1 MTSAKECNCVKRYHK
16 WQDFHLCSWNNK
28 TFINHKM
35 QFFKSWSKKL
45 ITVFSKNYVLIHYKI
60 MHALLLFCGKF
71 VTICI
76 CYGTAASNYQGDIIA
91 RYIEK
96 PRRTV
101 CSSKVDFTALKQKAL
116 EIQREVKK
124 IKINPKPEKYD
135 VVLPANCQG
144 SSRNGPQTLR
154 SGEKVFCYKG
164 WTVNL
169 VCMFLSITC

>member
-1 MTSAKECNCVKRYHK
+1 
-16 WQDFHLCSWNNK
+16 
-28 TFINHKM
+28 M

-45 ITVFSKNYVLIHYKI
+45 ITIFSKNYVLIHYKI
-60 MHALLLFCGKF
+60 TYAMLMFCGKF
-71 VTICI
+71 VTKCI
-76 CYGTAASNYQGDIIA
+76 CYRTAASHNQGNWS
-91 RYIEK
+91 YIEK

-101 CSSKVDFTALKQKAL
+101 CSSKVDFTALKQNAL

-124 IKINPKPEKYD
+124 IKINLKPEKYD

-169 VCMFLSITC
+169 VCMFLSITCYIYVNLFLRTLQLVTEFLIKTLCKNDDKA